1 MIRMEMGSEMK
12 NKLRKKK
19 EDKGICMGKCWILI
33 GIWNCVRII
42 TILTSYDFTHS

>member
-19 EDKGICMGKCWILI
+19 EDKGICMGNIKFQS
-33 GIWNCVRII
+33 GSRIV
-42 TILTSYDFTHS
+42 LGLSQS